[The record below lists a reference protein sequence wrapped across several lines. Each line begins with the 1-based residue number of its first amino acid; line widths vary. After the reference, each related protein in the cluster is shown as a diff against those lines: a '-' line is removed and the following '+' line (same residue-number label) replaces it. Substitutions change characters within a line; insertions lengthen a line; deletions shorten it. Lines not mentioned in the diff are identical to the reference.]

1 MTPNILEGK
10 PVVKIKIGKS
20 YCIGMDLGAEGK
32 GGTLKRGKERSNVLE
47 IFIDSAMSL
56 YVVAVVVFSWRQ
68 PILTSLLLGFGLL
81 MQLLIWREK
90 SQAVMM
96 IAAVLL
102 GTPSE
107 MVCVKYGVWSYHAPG
122 LIFGIPIWIPLVWAY
137 LFGLFRCIT
146 LHFYRMIWVMP
157 SGRQNLIKKVVFWGL
172 RIVILLYS
180 AVTVSLIKRSIALT
194 YTIFLIPAVIF
205 WRRDRD
211 VLIFIVGGVLGTFG
225 EFICMK
231 LGFWHYHYPLF
242 KSIGLPLSLPLAW
255 GLSSVI
261 IGRIAMIWEKDKC

>member
-1 MTPNILEGK
+1 MGTD
-10 PVVKIKIGKS
+10 
-20 YCIGMDLGAEGK
+20 CGAEGK
-32 GGTLKRGKERSNVLE
+32 GGTLKRGKIRSNVLE
-47 IFIDSAMSL
+47 ILIDSAMCL

-81 MQLLIWREK
+81 TQLLVWREK

-107 MVCVKYGVWSYHAPG
+107 IVCVKYGVWSYHAPG
-122 LIFGIPIWIPLVWAY
+122 LIFGIPMWIPLVWAY
-137 LFGLFRCIT
+137 LFGLFRVMT
-146 LHFYRMIWVMP
+146 LHLYRMIRVM
-157 SGRQNLIKKVVFWGL
+157 SSERQNLIKKVVFWGL
-172 RIVILLYS
+172 RLVILLYS

-205 WRRDRD
+205 WRGDRD
-211 VLIFIVGGVLGTFG
+211 VIIFIVGGISGTLG
-225 EFICMK
+225 ELICMK
-231 LGFWHYHYPLF
+231 LGFWHYHYPLL
-242 KSIGLPLSLPLAW
+242 KSMGLPLSLPLAW

-261 IGRIAMIWEKDKC
+261 IGRIAMIWEKDKD